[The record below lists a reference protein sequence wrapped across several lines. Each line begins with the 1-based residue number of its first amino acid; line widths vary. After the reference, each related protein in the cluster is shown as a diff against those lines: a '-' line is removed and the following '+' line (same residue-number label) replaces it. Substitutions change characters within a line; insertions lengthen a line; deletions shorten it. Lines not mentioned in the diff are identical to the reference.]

1 MVSMILIIMLFKVV
15 GVAGYAASV
24 VYGSV
29 AVAIASLVVVRPL
42 VSPSQQEHSDNL
54 PNPYKS
60 NLVRLSPRR
69 QRLNRNLL
77 QLHKTQHQNLKNRRR
92 NLKNRPRN
100 LKNRPRN
107 LKNRSQNLKNQL
119 QKKRLHKHQ
128 LRKNHQQ
135 LKSQRVNEELKKG
148 HLLIEILCST
158 IN

>member
-1 MVSMILIIMLFKVV
+1 MASMILIIMLFKAV
-15 GVAGYAASV
+15 GVAGCAASV

-29 AVAIASLVVVRPL
+29 AVAIASLVVAHPL
-42 VSPSQQEHSDNL
+42 VSPSQQERSDNL

-60 NLVRLSPRR
+60 NLVRLSPRGW
-69 QRLNRNLL
+69 RLNRNLQ
-77 QLHKTQHQNLKNRRR
+77 QLHKTQHQNLKNRHR
-92 NLKNRPRN
+92 NRKNWPRN

-135 LKSQRVNEELKKG
+135 LKNQRVNKELKK
-148 HLLIEILCST
+148 
-158 IN
+158 